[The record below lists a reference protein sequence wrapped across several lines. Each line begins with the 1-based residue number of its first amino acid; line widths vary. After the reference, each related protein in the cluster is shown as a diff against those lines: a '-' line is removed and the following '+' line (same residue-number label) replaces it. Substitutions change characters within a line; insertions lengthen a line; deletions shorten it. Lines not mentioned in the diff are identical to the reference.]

1 MRIRFN
7 EEIGTLD
14 IDGVIIS
21 AAVLRELVNPD
32 NRFLFRFER
41 KDGVIQAKVFTE
53 RQCVWIE
60 NPDGITDQTA
70 EFGMVDQKGNE
81 EGERK

>member
-21 AAVLRELVNPD
+21 ASVLRELVDPD
-32 NRFLFRFER
+32 RRLLFRFER
-41 KDGVIQAKVFTE
+41 KNGVVQATAYAETQVLWLDRDE
-53 RQCVWIE
+53 
-60 NPDGITDQTA
+60 ITDQTTD
-70 EFGMVDQKGNE
+70 FGVLNPKSNE
-81 EGERK
+81 ED